1 MNESKFKIGGL
12 DQLNR
17 NTTIPKNHL
26 FLKQGKAELKSN
38 QNLLKTKI
46 IFAAKNKSKMER
58 ALNQAVVK
66 NWSNR
71 ISSCS
76 DKSRKQSTSKNADS
90 SRKNIEGSK
99 SFQKYCTNNLLN
111 HRNSLYQDFIF
122 PIRRNVE
129 IENEY
134 FYELKSNDGGSDRVR
149 VKRNNTFSN
158 VRYNKH
164 LNIN

>member
-1 MNESKFKIGGL
+1 MYESKFKIGGL

-17 NTTIPKNHL
+17 NTTIPKNRLFSKQDKADFKSSHHL
-26 FLKQGKAELKSN
+26 LR
-38 QNLLKTKI
+38 TKI
-46 IFAAKNKSKMER
+46 ISAAKNKSKLET

-76 DKSRKQSTSKNADS
+76 DRSRKQSVSKNAGAASS
-90 SRKNIEGSK
+90 SRKCGEGSK
-99 SFQKYCTNNLLN
+99 SFQKYCSNNALK

-122 PIRRNVE
+122 PIKTNVE

-134 FYELKSNDGGSDRVR
+134 FYELKRGGCDGRR

-158 VRYNKH
+158 VSYF
-164 LNIN
+164 

>member
-38 QNLLKTKI
+38 QHLLRTKI
-46 IFAAKNKSKMER
+46 ISAAKNKSKMET

-76 DKSRKQSTSKNADS
+76 DKNKALQKMQIPQGKTLKAQ
-90 SRKNIEGSK
+90 KVFK
-99 SFQKYCTNNLLN
+99 SIVPTIY
-111 HRNSLYQDFIF
+111 
-122 PIRRNVE
+122 
-129 IENEY
+129 
-134 FYELKSNDGGSDRVR
+134 
-149 VKRNNTFSN
+149 
-158 VRYNKH
+158 
-164 LNIN
+164 